1 MLQEMGIGRYREWGW
16 CIVEK
21 GIVRCKQWDDDAL
34 QAAVQ
39 CVAGNEACR
48 RECCSVL
55 QGRSKCVARNVGV
68 PCRTRG
74 LGYKNS
80 STLQELGDVLH
91 ELRGIAAGQP
101 PNGNCR

>member
-16 CIVEK
+16 RVVGN
-21 GIVRCKQWDDDAL
+21 GIVRCKQWDDVL
-34 QAAVQ
+34 QGTVQ
-39 CVAGNEACR
+39 CVAGNAEVCR
-48 RECCSVL
+48 RECCNVL
-55 QGRSKCVARNVGV
+55 HGRLKCVARNSGV

-74 LGYKNS
+74 LCYKNS

-91 ELRGIAAGQP
+91 ELRGIAAGQL